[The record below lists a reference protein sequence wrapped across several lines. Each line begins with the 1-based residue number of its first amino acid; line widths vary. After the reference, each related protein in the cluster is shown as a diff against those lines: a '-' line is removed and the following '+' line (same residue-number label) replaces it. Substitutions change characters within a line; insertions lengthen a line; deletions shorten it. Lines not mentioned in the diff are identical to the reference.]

1 MIWKRRSARRIIFP
15 IRSLLTL
22 GWQQGGSKYP
32 ERREIEERPAAMTI
46 SKPAQPI
53 VLFGFGPKFD
63 LPEASPFVMKTETQL
78 RMAGLP
84 YEKDL
89 TGRAAAPKGKLPY
102 IKDGAAIV
110 ADSTFIRQ
118 HLEWSYGVDFDA
130 GYGLAERAQGWAVER
145 LLEDHLYWIAMK
157 YRWLDPVNFA
167 KGPAHFF
174 DSAPADIRDKLR
186 EEAREGVRQRMHG
199 HGIGRHSDED
209 VLFLATHSLYSLAT
223 LLGDKPYLLGDRPC
237 GTDATA
243 LAMLAAIMTPF
254 FPGDLR
260 DTAMG
265 FDNLYPYVL
274 RMLDRYYADVD
285 REEWPAAQQAALSC
299 VA

>member
-1 MIWKRRSARRIIFP
+1 
-15 IRSLLTL
+15 
-22 GWQQGGSKYP
+22 
-32 ERREIEERPAAMTI
+32 MTI
-46 SKPAQPI
+46 AKPDQPI

-63 LPEASPFVMKTETQL
+63 LPEASPFVTKTETQL

-102 IKDGAAIV
+102 IRDGAALV

-130 GYGLAERAQGWAVER
+130 GYDLSQRALAWSIER

-157 YRWLDPVNFA
+157 VRWLDPDNFT

-174 DSAPADIRDKLR
+174 DGAPAEIRDKLR
-186 EEAREGVRQRMHG
+186 EEAREAVRQRMLG
-199 HGIGRHSDED
+199 HGIGRHAEDD
-209 VLFLATHSLYSLAT
+209 VLFLATHSLYSLAA
-223 LLGDKPYLLGDRPC
+223 LLGDKPYLLGERPC

-254 FPGDLR
+254 FPGELR

-274 RMLDRYYADVD
+274 RMLGKYYSDFDLTGWPDVK
-285 REEWPAAQQAALSC
+285 PATLSC